1 MAEEVYKIL
10 QGRLR
15 LKQAKQVKLVSYE
28 LNHFCHLVHG
38 FSWGVKAHRSYTMCI
53 TLLIDKIISAK
64 NARAWVS
71 MNFI

>member
-53 TLLIDKIISAK
+53 RRNEMSSKMESLH
-64 NARAWVS
+64 
-71 MNFI
+71 